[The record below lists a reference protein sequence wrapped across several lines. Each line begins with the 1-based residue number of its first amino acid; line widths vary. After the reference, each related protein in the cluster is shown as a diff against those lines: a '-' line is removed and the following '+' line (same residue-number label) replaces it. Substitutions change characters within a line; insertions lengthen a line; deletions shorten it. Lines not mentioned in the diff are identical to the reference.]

1 MCYYLQSM
9 IMRSTIRMFLSF
21 SLIVLISTAI
31 PNLFAAPTINGVAN
45 AASNVAFNSP
55 VAPGGIFVI
64 YGTDLGPPNLV
75 ISPTPF
81 QNTTLSDTSVTVTVG
96 STTVNALMYYTSA
109 TQVAALLPSSTPIP
123 TQTSGAPIFTVT
135 FNGQTSAPANHG
147 IAQSNLGIFTIDSSG
162 QGPGIVTFAD
172 YSLVSAGKT
181 PSCGGPYTAC
191 GSANPGD
198 TLILWGTGLGPVSG
212 DDASGAGLGQNMP
225 NVPLTLW
232 LGGTKA
238 NILYQ
243 GRSGCCIGEDQIVF
257 TVPDNVPTGCAVP
270 LVVQIGTN
278 TNTISNTTVMA
289 IASGSRNCTP
299 TNPAVGS
306 VNVEQAVM
314 AGSVS
319 YGFFELDRFLNNNGP
334 GFQDSARFE
343 FGKSLGYKTGS
354 EPFFV
359 SYLDNPPLG
368 TCIVYGNLNGP
379 SDPPFTDV
387 APVDG
392 GSSFT
397 IKGPNG
403 TMAVQGGG
411 TKVTLSAAGTFLVPG
426 AYTITG
432 TGGADVGA
440 FTANFTIPQSPTL
453 LSPTAA
459 ANLAFTRSNG
469 LTVTWNGNGSTGN
482 VDIFML
488 SALDNMFSFG
498 SVANCRVA
506 ASAGSFT
513 IPPYV
518 LLALPVG
525 NFTQFELSPGIIS
538 PAVSA
543 SFTARGINLGLV
555 EAFIDG
561 TAFGGFAL
569 R

>member
-1 MCYYLQSM
+1 
-9 IMRSTIRMFLSF
+9 MRRA
-21 SLIVLISTAI
+21 VTAI
-31 PNLFAAPTINGVAN
+31 ILMVSAAVVQLMAQPTVTAVEN
-45 AASNVAFNSP
+45 AASNLVPGLPNSTIAQGAIM
-55 VAPGGIFVI
+55 VV
-64 YGTDLGPPNLV
+64 YGSGLGPANLAAA
-75 ISPTPF
+75 PAAF
-81 QNTTLSDTSVTVTVG
+81 QSTTLSNTSVAVTVG
-96 STTVNALMYYTSA
+96 GTTVNALMYYTSGG
-109 TQVAALLPSSTPIP
+109 QVAALLPSNTPTGTGTI
-123 TQTSGAPIFTVT
+123 TVTYNGQSSAKAPITVV
-135 FNGQTSAPANHG
+135 AN
-147 IAQSNLGIFTIDSSG
+147 NLGVFTIDSSG
-162 QGPGIVTFAD
+162 AGPGIVTYPD
-172 YSLVSAGKT
+172 YSLVSPLKAAN
-181 PSCGGPYTAC
+181 CGGPNTTC
-191 GSANPGD
+191 GAANPGD
-198 TLILWGTGLGPVSG
+198 TLILWATGLGPVSG
-212 DDASGAGLGQNMP
+212 NDASGAGSGQNMP

-432 TGGADVGA
+432 
-440 FTANFTIPQSPTL
+440 
-453 LSPTAA
+453 
-459 ANLAFTRSNG
+459 
-469 LTVTWNGNGSTGN
+469 
-482 VDIFML
+482 
-488 SALDNMFSFG
+488 
-498 SVANCRVA
+498 
-506 ASAGSFT
+506 
-513 IPPYV
+513 
-518 LLALPVG
+518 
-525 NFTQFELSPGIIS
+525 
-538 PAVSA
+538 
-543 SFTARGINLGLV
+543 
-555 EAFIDG
+555 
-561 TAFGGFAL
+561 
-569 R
+569 